1 MAEKVKEISFKSTAR
16 TVNLLGRDNVL
27 DYRSAILELV
37 KNSYDAFSNQ
47 VNIRIIGKDI
57 TINKKKDKKATSI
70 EIIDYGQGMSL
81 DKIINVFFTLGT
93 DDKTHTTSIKYQK
106 SERVMNG
113 SMGIGRL
120 SLGRLGNVSRVITSD
135 GSEAYS
141 FSINWNSFITG
152 KSLDTV
158 KVDIEQLSMSEFASE
173 YTNRG
178 LENQKCSGTILIA
191 SELKDEWLLSDK
203 EQSGTNYSLLKL
215 TLNKLKNPLKLEKTG
230 EFKII
235 LDYFEE
241 KEEIEPSL
249 ADISTDAEIS
259 FAFSHDS
266 DMLVLDGYFDEIDIS
281 QLPPDFVNAKFD
293 KLKSYIQYDNGK
305 KRSRYHFERE
315 FKISEYIPDKLPNN
329 PIGDFDGVLYFT
341 KKRRTGGNYPFIKG
355 VIQTNAF
362 DIEPGILLYRDGF
375 RIRPYGEVDTIG
387 FDWVGIE
394 KERTKNPAGVARSG
408 YMMQAN
414 QLSGYVNITKEKNG
428 GFEDQANREGLKN
441 SAEFE
446 YLESVILRI
455 VKDFSSIRSEIII
468 LYNEFLKEKAD
479 VLHFSEKG
487 KKTKKMLDSLVNK
500 HKGNLQG
507 LYRDPEYRALLSNP
521 QSLFEM
527 YSLQDTTEE
536 ENSSLVNEGDTLRTM
551 ATQGIVMST
560 FAHQIKNDK
569 KFFQQIPQN
578 LIDTGDYYS
587 EYFNSDFHEFEQ
599 PYNLYG
605 FSQAI
610 ERKTTNI
617 LGFLESSVNNPTRDK
632 KEKINLS
639 TYLFKIYSWWDKS
652 VKDNFYSY
660 DYLVNGKS
668 SRELLPEQIKNIY
681 IYASETQLDSIFLN
695 LITNS
700 YKNFKY
706 PTKIKHRIINIDL
719 EVLDLDLI
727 KITYEDND
735 NGLNKNIKNSDI
747 IFEAYKSY
755 TKGGTGLGMTILASV
770 ISNLRG
776 DKELL
781 SNPGEPGFKIRMTL
795 KGGVE

>member
-414 QLSGYVNITKEKNG
+414 QLSGYVNITKEKM
-428 GFEDQANREGLKN
+428 EASKTKL
-441 SAEFE
+441 
-446 YLESVILRI
+446 I
-455 VKDFSSIRSEIII
+455 VK
-468 LYNEFLKEKAD
+468 
-479 VLHFSEKG
+479 V
-487 KKTKKMLDSLVNK
+487 
-500 HKGNLQG
+500 
-507 LYRDPEYRALLSNP
+507 
-521 QSLFEM
+521 
-527 YSLQDTTEE
+527 
-536 ENSSLVNEGDTLRTM
+536 
-551 ATQGIVMST
+551 
-560 FAHQIKNDK
+560 
-569 KFFQQIPQN
+569 
-578 LIDTGDYYS
+578 
-587 EYFNSDFHEFEQ
+587 
-599 PYNLYG
+599 
-605 FSQAI
+605 
-610 ERKTTNI
+610 
-617 LGFLESSVNNPTRDK
+617 
-632 KEKINLS
+632 
-639 TYLFKIYSWWDKS
+639 
-652 VKDNFYSY
+652 
-660 DYLVNGKS
+660 
-668 SRELLPEQIKNIY
+668 
-681 IYASETQLDSIFLN
+681 
-695 LITNS
+695 
-700 YKNFKY
+700 
-706 PTKIKHRIINIDL
+706 
-719 EVLDLDLI
+719 
-727 KITYEDND
+727 
-735 NGLNKNIKNSDI
+735 
-747 IFEAYKSY
+747 
-755 TKGGTGLGMTILASV
+755 
-770 ISNLRG
+770 
-776 DKELL
+776 
-781 SNPGEPGFKIRMTL
+781 
-795 KGGVE
+795 

>member
-375 RIRPYGEVDTIG
+375 RIRPYGEIDTIG
-387 FDWVGIE
+387 FDWIGIE
-394 KERTKNPAGVARSG
+394 KERTKNPAGVSRSS
-408 YMMQAN
+408 YIMQAN

-727 KITYEDND
+727 KITYEDNG

>member
-1 MAEKVKEISFKSTAR
+1 MAEKVKEVSFKSTTR

-120 SLGRLGNVSRVITSD
+120 SLGRLGNVSHVITSD
-135 GSEAYS
+135 GSEAYR

-158 KVDIEQLSMSEFASE
+158 KVDIEQLSMSEFALE

-191 SELKDEWLLSDK
+191 NELKDEWLLSDK
-203 EQSGTNYSLLKL
+203 GQSGTNYSLLKL
-215 TLNKLKNPLKLEKTG
+215 TLNKLKNPLKLEKSG

-241 KEEIEPSL
+241 KEEIAPSL
-249 ADISTDAEIS
+249 SDVSTDAEIS

-266 DMLVLDGYFDEIDIS
+266 DMLILDGYFDEIEIN
-281 QLPPDFVNAKFD
+281 QLPPDFVNAKYD
-293 KLKSYIQYDNGK
+293 KLKKYIQDNNGK
-305 KRSRYHFERE
+305 KSSRYHFELE
-315 FKISEYIPDKLPNN
+315 YKISEYIPNKMPNN
-329 PIGDFDGVLYFT
+329 SIGDFDGVLYFT
-341 KKRRTGGNYPFIKG
+341 KKTGPKKYPFLKRPAMG
-355 VIQTNAF
+355 TNTV
-362 DIEPGILLYRDGF
+362 DIDPGILLYRDGF
-375 RIRPYGEVDTIG
+375 RIRPYGEKDTIG
-387 FDWVGIE
+387 FDWLGIE
-394 KERTKNPAGVARSG
+394 KERSKNPAGVGRSG

-414 QLSGYVNITKEKNG
+414 QLSGYVNITKESNRV
-428 GFEDQANREGLKN
+428 FEDQSNREGLKN
-441 SAEFE
+441 SVEFE
-446 YLESVILRI
+446 YLQSVILRI
-455 VKDFSSIRSEIII
+455 IKDFSFIRSEIII

-479 VLHFSEKG
+479 VPYFSEKG
-487 KKTKKMLDSLVNK
+487 KKTKKMIYSLINK
-500 HKGNLQG
+500 NKGNLQD
-507 LYRDPEYRALLSNP
+507 LYKDPKYQELVANP

-527 YSLQDTTEE
+527 YSLQDITEE
-536 ENSSLVNEGDTLRTM
+536 ENSSLVTESDTLRTM

-587 EYFNSDFHEFEQ
+587 EYFNSDFHEFER
-599 PYNLYG
+599 PYNLYE
-605 FSQAI
+605 FSKAI

-668 SRELLPEQIKNIY
+668 SRESLPEQIKNIY
-681 IYASETQLDSIFLN
+681 IYASETQLDS
-695 LITNS
+695 
-700 YKNFKY
+700 
-706 PTKIKHRIINIDL
+706 
-719 EVLDLDLI
+719 DLI
-727 KITYEDND
+727 KITYEDNG

-770 ISNLRG
+770 ISNLKG

-781 SNPGEPGFKIRMTL
+781 SNPGDRGFKFRMIL

>member
-1 MAEKVKEISFKSTAR
+1 MAEIVAKASFKSTTR

-47 VNIRIIGKDI
+47 VNIRIIGKDVI
-57 TINKKKDKKATSI
+57 INEEKDKRATSI

-93 DDKTHTTSIKYQK
+93 DDKTYTTSIKHLD

-120 SLGRLGNVSRVITSD
+120 SLGRLGNISSVITSD
-135 GSEAYS
+135 GSEAFR

-152 KSLDTV
+152 EDLDTV
-158 KVDIEQLSMSEFASE
+158 KVNIEQLSLSEFTSE

-178 LENQKCSGTILIA
+178 LENPKCSGTILIA
-191 SELKDEWLLSDK
+191 NELKDEWLLSDK
-203 EQSGTNYSLLKL
+203 GQSGTNYSLLKL
-215 TLNKLKNPLKLEKTG
+215 TLNKLKNPLKLEKSG

-241 KEEIEPSL
+241 KEEIAPSL
-249 ADISTDAEIS
+249 SDVSTDAEIS

-266 DMLVLDGYFDEIDIS
+266 DMLILDGYFDEIEIN
-281 QLPPDFVNAKFD
+281 QLPPDFVNAKYD
-293 KLKSYIQYDNGK
+293 KLKKYIQDNNGK
-305 KRSRYHFERE
+305 KSSRYHFELE
-315 FKISEYIPDKLPNN
+315 YKISEYIPNKMPNN

-341 KKRRTGGNYPFIKG
+341 KKTGSNKYPFFKRPAMR
-355 VIQTNAF
+355 TNTV
-362 DIEPGILLYRDGF
+362 DIDPGILLYRDGF
-375 RIRPYGEVDTIG
+375 RIRPYGEEDTIG
-387 FDWVGIE
+387 FDWLGIE
-394 KERTKNPAGVARSG
+394 KERSKNPAGVGRSG
-408 YMMQAN
+408 YIMQAN
-414 QLSGYVNITKEKNG
+414 QLSGYVNITKENNRV
-428 GFEDQANREGLKN
+428 FEDQSNREGLKN

-446 YLESVILRI
+446 YLQSVILRI
-455 VKDFSSIRSEIII
+455 IKDFSFIRSEIII

-479 VLHFSEKG
+479 VPYFSEKG
-487 KKTKKMLDSLVNK
+487 KKTKKMIYSLINK
-500 HKGNLQG
+500 NKGNLQD
-507 LYRDPEYRALLSNP
+507 LYKDPKYQELVANP

-527 YSLQDTTEE
+527 YSLQDITEE
-536 ENSSLVNEGDTLRTM
+536 ENSSLVTESDTLRTM

-599 PYNLYG
+599 PYNLYE
-605 FSQAI
+605 FSKAI

-632 KEKINLS
+632 KERINLS

-668 SRELLPEQIKNIY
+668 SREVLPEQIKKIY

-706 PTKIKHRIINIDL
+706 PTKIKHRSINIDL
-719 EVLDLDLI
+719 EVVDSDLI
-727 KITYEDND
+727 KITYEDNG

-770 ISNLRG
+770 ISNLKG

-781 SNPGEPGFKIRMTL
+781 SHPGDRGFKLRMIL

>member
-1 MAEKVKEISFKSTAR
+1 MAEIVAKASFKSTTR

-47 VNIRIIGKDI
+47 VNIRIIGKDVI
-57 TINKKKDKKATSI
+57 INEEKDKRATSI

-93 DDKTHTTSIKYQK
+93 DDKTYTNSIKHID

-120 SLGRLGNVSRVITSD
+120 SLGRLGNISSVITSD
-135 GSEAYS
+135 GSEAFR

-152 KSLDTV
+152 EDLDTV
-158 KVDIEQLSMSEFASE
+158 KVNIEQLSLSEFTSE

-178 LENQKCSGTILIA
+178 LENPKCSGTILIA
-191 SELKDEWLLSDK
+191 NELKDEWLLSDK
-203 EQSGTNYSLLKL
+203 GQSGTNYSLLKL
-215 TLNKLKNPLKLEKTG
+215 TLNKLKNPLKLEKSG

-241 KEEIEPSL
+241 KEEIAPSL
-249 ADISTDAEIS
+249 SDVSTDAEIS

-266 DMLVLDGYFDEIDIS
+266 DMLILDGYFDEIEIN
-281 QLPPDFVNAKFD
+281 QLPPDFVNAKYD
-293 KLKSYIQYDNGK
+293 KLKKYIQDNNGK
-305 KRSRYHFERE
+305 KSSRYHFELE
-315 FKISEYIPDKLPNN
+315 YKISEYIPNKMPNN

-341 KKRRTGGNYPFIKG
+341 KKTGSNKYPFFKRPAMR
-355 VIQTNAF
+355 TNTV
-362 DIEPGILLYRDGF
+362 DIDPGILLYRDGF
-375 RIRPYGEVDTIG
+375 RIRPYGEEDTIG
-387 FDWVGIE
+387 FDWLGIE
-394 KERTKNPAGVARSG
+394 KERSKNPAGVGRSG
-408 YMMQAN
+408 YIMQAN
-414 QLSGYVNITKEKNG
+414 QLSGYVNITKENNRV
-428 GFEDQANREGLKN
+428 FEDQSNREGLKN

-446 YLESVILRI
+446 YLQSVILRI
-455 VKDFSSIRSEIII
+455 IKDFSFIRSEIII

-479 VLHFSEKG
+479 VPYFSEKG
-487 KKTKKMLDSLVNK
+487 KKTKKMIYSLINK
-500 HKGNLQG
+500 NKGNLQD
-507 LYRDPEYRALLSNP
+507 LYKDPKYQELVANP

-527 YSLQDTTEE
+527 YSLQDITEE
-536 ENSSLVNEGDTLRTM
+536 ENSSLVTESDTLRTM

-587 EYFNSDFHEFEQ
+587 EYFNSDFHAFEQ
-599 PYNLYG
+599 PYNLYE
-605 FSQAI
+605 FSKAI
-610 ERKTTNI
+610 GRKTTNI

-668 SRELLPEQIKNIY
+668 SREVLPEQIKNIY

-706 PTKIKHRIINIDL
+706 PTKIKHRSINIDL
-719 EVLDLDLI
+719 EVVDSDLI
-727 KITYEDND
+727 KITYEDNG

-770 ISNLRG
+770 ISNLKG

-781 SNPGEPGFKIRMTL
+781 SHPGDRGFKLRMIL

>member
-1 MAEKVKEISFKSTAR
+1 MAEIVAKASFKSTTR

-47 VNIRIIGKDI
+47 VNIRIIGKDVI
-57 TINKKKDKKATSI
+57 INEEKDKRATSI

-93 DDKTHTTSIKYQK
+93 DDKTYTNSIKHID
-106 SERVMNG
+106 SERVING

-120 SLGRLGNVSRVITSD
+120 SLGRLGNISSVITSD
-135 GSEAYS
+135 GNEAFR

-152 KSLDTV
+152 EDLDTV
-158 KVDIEQLSMSEFASE
+158 KVNIEQLSLSEFTSE

-178 LENQKCSGTILIA
+178 LENPKCSGTILIA
-191 SELKDEWLLSDK
+191 NELKDEWLLSDK
-203 EQSGTNYSLLKL
+203 GQSGTNYSLLKL
-215 TLNKLKNPLKLEKTG
+215 TLNKLKNPLKLEKSD

-235 LDYFEE
+235 LDYFED
-241 KEEIEPSL
+241 KEEIAPSL
-249 ADISTDAEIS
+249 SDVSTDAEIS

-266 DMLVLDGYFDEIDIS
+266 DMLILDGYFDEIEIN
-281 QLPPDFVNAKFD
+281 QLSPDFINAKYD
-293 KLKSYIQYDNGK
+293 KLKKYIQDNNGK
-305 KRSRYHFERE
+305 KSSRYHFELE
-315 FKISEYIPDKLPNN
+315 YKISEYIPNKMPNN

-341 KKRRTGGNYPFIKG
+341 KKTGSNKYPFLKRPAMG
-355 VIQTNAF
+355 TNTV
-362 DIEPGILLYRDGF
+362 DIDPGILLYRDGF
-375 RIRPYGEVDTIG
+375 RIRPYGEKDTIG
-387 FDWVGIE
+387 FDWLGIE
-394 KERTKNPAGVARSG
+394 KERSKNPAGVGRSG

-414 QLSGYVNITKEKNG
+414 QLSGYVNITKENNRV
-428 GFEDQANREGLKN
+428 FEDQSNREGLKN
-441 SAEFE
+441 SVEFE
-446 YLESVILRI
+446 YLQSVILRI
-455 VKDFSSIRSEIII
+455 IKDFSFIRSEIII

-479 VLHFSEKG
+479 IPYFSEKG
-487 KKTKKMLDSLVNK
+487 KKTKKMIYSLINK
-500 HKGNLQG
+500 NKGNLQD
-507 LYRDPEYRALLSNP
+507 LYKDPKYQELVANP

-527 YSLQDTTEE
+527 YSLQDITEE
-536 ENSSLVNEGDTLRTM
+536 ENSSLVTESDTLRTM

-587 EYFNSDFHEFEQ
+587 EYFNSDFHAFEQ
-599 PYNLYG
+599 PYNLYE
-605 FSQAI
+605 FSKAI

-668 SRELLPEQIKNIY
+668 SREVLPEQIKNIY

-706 PTKIKHRIINIDL
+706 PTKIKHRSINIDL
-719 EVLDLDLI
+719 EVVDSDLI
-727 KITYEDND
+727 KITYEDNG

-770 ISNLRG
+770 ISNLKG
-776 DKELL
+776 DKEIL
-781 SNPGEPGFKIRMTL
+781 SHPGDSGFKLRMIL

>member
-1 MAEKVKEISFKSTAR
+1 M
-16 TVNLLGRDNVL
+16 
-27 DYRSAILELV
+27 
-37 KNSYDAFSNQ
+37 
-47 VNIRIIGKDI
+47 
-57 TINKKKDKKATSI
+57 
-70 EIIDYGQGMSL
+70 
-81 DKIINVFFTLGT
+81 
-93 DDKTHTTSIKYQK
+93 
-106 SERVMNG
+106 
-113 SMGIGRL
+113 
-120 SLGRLGNVSRVITSD
+120 
-135 GSEAYS
+135 
-141 FSINWNSFITG
+141 
-152 KSLDTV
+152 
-158 KVDIEQLSMSEFASE
+158 
-173 YTNRG
+173 
-178 LENQKCSGTILIA
+178 
-191 SELKDEWLLSDK
+191 
-203 EQSGTNYSLLKL
+203 
-215 TLNKLKNPLKLEKTG
+215 
-230 EFKII
+230 
-235 LDYFEE
+235 
-241 KEEIEPSL
+241 
-249 ADISTDAEIS
+249 
-259 FAFSHDS
+259 
-266 DMLVLDGYFDEIDIS
+266 
-281 QLPPDFVNAKFD
+281 
-293 KLKSYIQYDNGK
+293 
-305 KRSRYHFERE
+305 
-315 FKISEYIPDKLPNN
+315 
-329 PIGDFDGVLYFT
+329 
-341 KKRRTGGNYPFIKG
+341 
-355 VIQTNAF
+355 
-362 DIEPGILLYRDGF
+362 
-375 RIRPYGEVDTIG
+375 
-387 FDWVGIE
+387 
-394 KERTKNPAGVARSG
+394 
-408 YMMQAN
+408 
-414 QLSGYVNITKEKNG
+414 
-428 GFEDQANREGLKN
+428 
-441 SAEFE
+441 
-446 YLESVILRI
+446 
-455 VKDFSSIRSEIII
+455 
-468 LYNEFLKEKAD
+468 KEKAD

-569 KFFQQIPQN
+569 KFFQQIHQN

-727 KITYEDND
+727 KITYEDNG

>member
-1 MAEKVKEISFKSTAR
+1 MAKIVKEASFKSTTR
-16 TVNLLGRDNVL
+16 TVNLLGGENVL

-57 TINKKKDKKATSI
+57 TINKKKDKRATSI

-93 DDKTHTTSIKYQK
+93 DDKTYTTSIKYQE

-120 SLGRLGNVSRVITSD
+120 SLGRLGNISCVITSD
-135 GSEAYS
+135 GSEAYR

-152 KSLDTV
+152 ESLDTV

-178 LENQKCSGTILIA
+178 LENKKCTGTILIA

-203 EQSGTNYSLLKL
+203 GQLGTNYSLLKL
-215 TLNKLKNPLKLEKTG
+215 TLNKLKNPLKLEKSG

-241 KEEIEPSL
+241 EEEIEPSL
-249 ADISTDAEIS
+249 ADVSTDAEIS

-266 DMLVLDGYFDEIDIS
+266 DMLVLDGYFDEIVIN

-293 KLKSYIQYDNGK
+293 KLKNYIQDDTGK

-315 FKISEYIPDKLPNN
+315 FKISEYIPYNIPNN

-341 KKRRTGGNYPFIKG
+341 KKRRTGGNYPFIKDA
-355 VIQTNAF
+355 IRTNTF

-375 RIRPYGEVDTIG
+375 RIRPYGEIDTIG
-387 FDWVGIE
+387 FDWIGIE
-394 KERTKNPAGVARSG
+394 KERTKNPAGVSRSS
-408 YMMQAN
+408 YIMQAN

-468 LYNEFLKEKAD
+468 LYNDFLKEQAN
-479 VLHFSEKG
+479 VQHFSEEG
-487 KKTKKMLDSLVNK
+487 KKTKKKLDSLVNK
-500 HKGNLQG
+500 HQGNLKE
-507 LYRDPEYRALLSNP
+507 LYRDPEYEALVSNP

-527 YSLQDTTEE
+527 YSLQDTTAE
-536 ENSSLVNEGDTLRTM
+536 ENSSLVSESDTLRTM

-569 KFFQQIPQN
+569 MFFKTIPQN
-578 LIDTGDYYS
+578 LKDIGDHYS
-587 EYFNSDFHEFEQ
+587 KLFKSDFHEIKKR
-599 PYNLYG
+599 YNLYN
-605 FSQAI
+605 FSEAV

-617 LGFLESSVNNPTRDK
+617 LGFIESSVNNPTRDK
-632 KEKINLS
+632 KEKINLPS
-639 TYLFKIYSWWDKS
+639 YLFKVYSWWDNS
-652 VKDNFYSY
+652 IRDNFYSY

-668 SRELLPEQIKNIY
+668 SLEALPETIKNIY
-681 IYASETQLDSIFLN
+681 VYASETQLDSIFLN

-700 YKNFKY
+700 YKSFKS
-706 PTKIKHRIINIDL
+706 PDKINPRVINISL
-719 EVLDLDLI
+719 EVMEDTLI
-727 KITYEDND
+727 KITYEDNG
-735 NGLNKNIKNSDI
+735 NGLNKKIENPNT

-755 TKGGTGLGMTILASV
+755 NKGGTGMGMSILASV
-770 ISNLRG
+770 ISNLKG

-781 SNPGEPGFKIRMTL
+781 SKPGERGFKIKMTL
-795 KGGVE
+795 KGGIK

>member
-1 MAEKVKEISFKSTAR
+1 MAEIVAKASFKSTTR

-47 VNIRIIGKDI
+47 VNIRIIGKDVI
-57 TINKKKDKKATSI
+57 INEEKDKRATSI

-93 DDKTHTTSIKYQK
+93 DDKTYTNSIKHID

-120 SLGRLGNVSRVITSD
+120 SLGRLGNISSVITSD
-135 GSEAYS
+135 GSEAFR

-152 KSLDTV
+152 EDLDTV
-158 KVDIEQLSMSEFASE
+158 KVNIEQLSLSEFTSE

-178 LENQKCSGTILIA
+178 LENPKCSGTILIA
-191 SELKDEWLLSDK
+191 NELKDEWLLSDK
-203 EQSGTNYSLLKL
+203 GQSGTNYSLLKL
-215 TLNKLKNPLKLEKTG
+215 TLNKLKNPLKLEKSG

-235 LDYFEE
+235 LDYFED
-241 KEEIEPSL
+241 KEEIAPSL
-249 ADISTDAEIS
+249 SDVSTDAEIS

-266 DMLVLDGYFDEIDIS
+266 DMLILDGYFDEIEIN
-281 QLPPDFVNAKFD
+281 QLPPDFVNAKYD
-293 KLKSYIQYDNGK
+293 KLKKYIQDNNGK
-305 KRSRYHFERE
+305 KSSRYHFELE
-315 FKISEYIPDKLPNN
+315 YKISEYIPNKMPNN

-341 KKRRTGGNYPFIKG
+341 KKTGSNKYPFFKRPAMR
-355 VIQTNAF
+355 TNTV
-362 DIEPGILLYRDGF
+362 DIDPGILLYRDGF
-375 RIRPYGEVDTIG
+375 RIRPYGEEDTIG
-387 FDWVGIE
+387 FDWLGIE
-394 KERTKNPAGVARSG
+394 KERSKNPAGVGRSG
-408 YMMQAN
+408 YIMQAN
-414 QLSGYVNITKEKNG
+414 QLSGYVNITKENNRV
-428 GFEDQANREGLKN
+428 FEDQSNREGLKN

-446 YLESVILRI
+446 YLQSVILRI
-455 VKDFSSIRSEIII
+455 IKDFSFIRSEIII

-479 VLHFSEKG
+479 VPYFSEKG
-487 KKTKKMLDSLVNK
+487 KKTKKMIYSLINK
-500 HKGNLQG
+500 NKGNLQD
-507 LYRDPEYRALLSNP
+507 LYKDPKYQELVANP

-527 YSLQDTTEE
+527 YSLQDITEE
-536 ENSSLVNEGDTLRTM
+536 ENSSLVTESDTLRTM

-599 PYNLYG
+599 PYNLYE
-605 FSQAI
+605 FSKAI

-632 KEKINLS
+632 KERINLS

-668 SRELLPEQIKNIY
+668 SREVLPEQIKKIY

-706 PTKIKHRIINIDL
+706 PTKIKHRSINIDL
-719 EVLDLDLI
+719 EVVDSDLI
-727 KITYEDND
+727 KITYEDNG

-770 ISNLRG
+770 ISNLKG

-781 SNPGEPGFKIRMTL
+781 SHPGDRGFKLRMIL

>member
-1 MAEKVKEISFKSTAR
+1 MAEKVKEVSFKSTTR
-16 TVNLLGRDNVL
+16 TVNLLGRDNIL

-47 VNIRIIGKDI
+47 VNIRIIGEDI
-57 TINKKKDKKATSI
+57 TVNKKKDKKATSI

-120 SLGRLGNVSRVITSD
+120 SLGRLGNISRVITSD
-135 GSEAYS
+135 GREAYR
-141 FSINWNSFITG
+141 FSIDWNSFTTG
-152 KSLDTV
+152 GALDTV
-158 KVDIEQLSMSEFASE
+158 KVNIEQLSLSEFTSE

-178 LENQKCSGTILIA
+178 LENPNASGTILIA
-191 SELKDEWLLSDK
+191 SDLKDEWLLSDK
-203 EQSGTNYSLLKL
+203 GQSGTNYSLLKL
-215 TLNKLKNPLKLEKTG
+215 TLNKLKNPLKLEKSG

-249 ADISTDAEIS
+249 ADVSTDAEIS

-266 DMLVLDGYFDEIDIS
+266 DMLILDGYFDEIDIS

-293 KLKSYIQYDNGK
+293 KLKDYIQDNNGE
-305 KRSRYHFERE
+305 KRSRYHFELE
-315 FKISEYIPDKLPNN
+315 YKISEYIPDKMPNN

-341 KKRRTGGNYPFIKG
+341 KKTGSNKYPFLKRPAMG
-355 VIQTNAF
+355 TNTV
-362 DIEPGILLYRDGF
+362 DIDPGILLYRDGF
-375 RIRPYGEVDTIG
+375 RIRPYGEIDTIG
-387 FDWVGIE
+387 FDWLGIE
-394 KERTKNPAGVARSG
+394 KERSKNPAGVGRSG

-414 QLSGYVNITKEKNG
+414 QLSGYVNITKKNNRV
-428 GFEDQANREGLKN
+428 FEDQSNREGLKN
-441 SAEFE
+441 SVEFE
-446 YLESVILRI
+446 YLQSVILRI
-455 VKDFSSIRSEIII
+455 IKDFSFIRSEIII
-468 LYNEFLKEKAD
+468 LYNEFLKETAD
-479 VLHFSEKG
+479 VPYFSEKG
-487 KKTKKMLDSLVNK
+487 KKTKKMIYSLINK
-500 HKGNLQG
+500 NKGNLQE
-507 LYRDPEYRALLSNP
+507 LYKDPEYQALVSNP

-527 YSLQDTTEE
+527 YSLQDITEE
-536 ENSSLVNEGDTLRTM
+536 ENSSLVTESDTLRTM

-587 EYFNSDFHEFEQ
+587 EHFNSDFHEIEQ
-599 PYNLYG
+599 PYNLYDFAKAVG
-605 FSQAI
+605 
-610 ERKTTNI
+610 RKTTNI
-617 LGFLESSVNNPTRDK
+617 LGFLESSVNNPIRDK

-639 TYLFKIYSWWDKS
+639 SYLFKIYSWWDNS

-668 SRELLPEQIKNIY
+668 SRESLPEQIKNIY

-706 PTKIKHRIINIDL
+706 PKKIKHRIINIEL
-719 EVLDLDLI
+719 EVVDCDLI
-727 KITYEDND
+727 KITYEDNG

-781 SNPGEPGFKIRMTL
+781 SNPGESGFKIRMTL

>member
-1 MAEKVKEISFKSTAR
+1 MAEIVKKVSFKSTTR

-47 VNIRIIGKDI
+47 VNIRIIGEDVI
-57 TINKKKDKKATSI
+57 INEEKDKKATSL

-93 DDKTHTTSIKYQK
+93 DDKTYITSIKHLD

-120 SLGRLGNVSRVITSD
+120 SLGRLGNVSCVITSN
-135 GSEAYS
+135 GSEAYR
-141 FSINWNSFITG
+141 FSINWNNFITG
-152 KSLDTV
+152 KALDTV
-158 KVDIEQLSMSEFASE
+158 KVNIEQLSLNEFISE

-178 LENQKCSGTILIA
+178 LENPKCSGTILIA

-203 EQSGTNYSLLKL
+203 GQSGTNYSLLKL
-215 TLNKLKNPLKLEKTG
+215 TLNKLKNPLKLEKSG

-249 ADISTDAEIS
+249 TD
-259 FAFSHDS
+259 SHDS
-266 DMLVLDGYFDEIDIS
+266 DMLILEGDFDEIDIS

-293 KLKSYIQYDNGK
+293 KLKDYIQEKSGK
-305 KRSRYHFERE
+305 KRSRYHFERV
-315 FKISEYIPDKLPNN
+315 FKISEYIPDKMPNN

-341 KKRRTGGNYPFIKG
+341 KKTGSNKYPFLKKPAMG
-355 VIQTNAF
+355 TNTV

-394 KERTKNPAGVARSG
+394 KERTKNPAGVGRSS
-408 YMMQAN
+408 YIMQAN

-446 YLESVILRI
+446 YLENVILRI
-455 VKDFSSIRSEIII
+455 VKDFSSVRSEIII

-479 VLHFSEKG
+479 VPLFSERG
-487 KKTKKMLDSLVNK
+487 KKTKKKLDSLVNK
-500 HKGNLQG
+500 HQGNLQG
-507 LYRDPEYRALLSNP
+507 LYKDPEYEALVSNP

-536 ENSSLVNEGDTLRTM
+536 ENSSLVSEGDTLRTM

-569 KFFQQIPQN
+569 MFFKTIPQN
-578 LIDTGDYYS
+578 LKDIGDYYS
-587 EYFNSDFHEFEQ
+587 ILFKSDFHEIKKR
-599 PYNLYG
+599 YNLYD
-605 FSQAI
+605 FSEAV

-617 LGFLESSVNNPTRDK
+617 LGFIESSVNNPTRDK

-639 TYLFKIYSWWDKS
+639 SYLFKVYSWWDNS
-652 VKDNFYSY
+652 IRDNFYSY
-660 DYLVNGKS
+660 DYLINGKS
-668 SRELLPEQIKNIY
+668 SLEALPETIKNIY
-681 IYASETQLDSIFLN
+681 VYASETQLDSIFLN

-700 YKNFKY
+700 YKSFKS
-706 PTKIKHRIINIDL
+706 PNKINHRVINISL
-719 EVLDLDLI
+719 EVMEDTLI
-727 KITYEDND
+727 KITYEDNG
-735 NGLNKNIKNSDI
+735 NGLDKKIENPNF
-747 IFEAYKSY
+747 IFKPYKSY
-755 TKGGTGLGMTILASV
+755 NKGGTGMGMSILSSV
-770 ISNLRG
+770 ISNLKG

-781 SNPGEPGFKIRMTL
+781 SKPGERGFKIKMTL
-795 KGGVE
+795 KGGME

>member
-281 QLPPDFVNAKFD
+281 QLPPDFVKR
-293 KLKSYIQYDNGK
+293 KEQKIQ
-305 KRSRYHFERE
+305 
-315 FKISEYIPDKLPNN
+315 L
-329 PIGDFDGVLYFT
+329 VLL
-341 KKRRTGGNYPFIKG
+341 
-355 VIQTNAF
+355 A
-362 DIEPGILLYRDGF
+362 
-375 RIRPYGEVDTIG
+375 
-387 FDWVGIE
+387 
-394 KERTKNPAGVARSG
+394 VA
-408 YMMQAN
+408 
-414 QLSGYVNITKEKNG
+414 T
-428 GFEDQANREGLKN
+428 
-441 SAEFE
+441 
-446 YLESVILRI
+446 
-455 VKDFSSIRSEIII
+455 
-468 LYNEFLKEKAD
+468 
-479 VLHFSEKG
+479 
-487 KKTKKMLDSLVNK
+487 
-500 HKGNLQG
+500 
-507 LYRDPEYRALLSNP
+507 
-521 QSLFEM
+521 
-527 YSLQDTTEE
+527 
-536 ENSSLVNEGDTLRTM
+536 
-551 ATQGIVMST
+551 
-560 FAHQIKNDK
+560 
-569 KFFQQIPQN
+569 
-578 LIDTGDYYS
+578 
-587 EYFNSDFHEFEQ
+587 
-599 PYNLYG
+599 
-605 FSQAI
+605 
-610 ERKTTNI
+610 
-617 LGFLESSVNNPTRDK
+617 
-632 KEKINLS
+632 
-639 TYLFKIYSWWDKS
+639 
-652 VKDNFYSY
+652 
-660 DYLVNGKS
+660 
-668 SRELLPEQIKNIY
+668 
-681 IYASETQLDSIFLN
+681 
-695 LITNS
+695 
-700 YKNFKY
+700 
-706 PTKIKHRIINIDL
+706 
-719 EVLDLDLI
+719 
-727 KITYEDND
+727 
-735 NGLNKNIKNSDI
+735 
-747 IFEAYKSY
+747 
-755 TKGGTGLGMTILASV
+755 
-770 ISNLRG
+770 
-776 DKELL
+776 
-781 SNPGEPGFKIRMTL
+781 
-795 KGGVE
+795 

>member
-1 MAEKVKEISFKSTAR
+1 MAETVKKVSFKSTTR

-47 VNIRIIGKDI
+47 VNIRIIGKDVI
-57 TINKKKDKKATSI
+57 INERKDKRATSL

-93 DDKTHTTSIKYQK
+93 DDKTYITSIKHLD

-120 SLGRLGNVSRVITSD
+120 SLGRLGNISCVITSN
-135 GSEAYS
+135 GSEAYR
-141 FSINWNSFITG
+141 FSINWNNFITG
-152 KSLDTV
+152 KALDTV
-158 KVDIEQLSMSEFASE
+158 KVSIERLSLNEFISE

-178 LENQKCSGTILIA
+178 LENPKCSGTILIA

-203 EQSGTNYSLLKL
+203 GQSGTNYSLLKL
-215 TLNKLKNPLKLEKTG
+215 ALNKLKNPLKLEKSG

-249 ADISTDAEIS
+249 ADVSTDAEIS

-266 DMLVLDGYFDEIDIS
+266 DMLILEGYFDEIDIS

-293 KLKSYIQYDNGK
+293 KLKDYIQEKSGK

-315 FKISEYIPDKLPNN
+315 FKISEYIPDKMPNN

-341 KKRRTGGNYPFIKG
+341 KKTGSNKYPFLKRPAMG
-355 VIQTNAF
+355 TNTV

-394 KERTKNPAGVARSG
+394 KERTKNPAGVGRSS
-408 YMMQAN
+408 YIM
-414 QLSGYVNITKEKNG
+414 
-428 GFEDQANREGLKN
+428 QANREGLKN

-455 VKDFSSIRSEIII
+455 VKDFSSVRSEIII

-479 VLHFSEKG
+479 VPLFSERG
-487 KKTKKMLDSLVNK
+487 KKTKKKLDSLVNK
-500 HKGNLQG
+500 HQGNLQG
-507 LYRDPEYRALLSNP
+507 LYKDPEYEALVSNP

-536 ENSSLVNEGDTLRTM
+536 ENSSLVSEGDTLRTM

-569 KFFQQIPQN
+569 MFFKTIPQN
-578 LIDTGDYYS
+578 LKDIGDHYS
-587 EYFNSDFHEFEQ
+587 ILFKSDFHEIKKR
-599 PYNLYG
+599 YNLYD
-605 FSQAI
+605 FSEAV

-617 LGFLESSVNNPTRDK
+617 LGFIESSVNNPTRDK

-639 TYLFKIYSWWDKS
+639 SYLFKVYSWWDNS
-652 VKDNFYSY
+652 IRDNFYSY
-660 DYLVNGKS
+660 DYLINGKS
-668 SRELLPEQIKNIY
+668 SLGALPETIKNIY
-681 IYASETQLDSIFLN
+681 VYASETQLDSIFLN

-700 YKNFKY
+700 YKSFKS
-706 PTKIKHRIINIDL
+706 PNKINHRIINISL
-719 EVLDLDLI
+719 EVMEDTLI
-727 KITYEDND
+727 KITYEDNG
-735 NGLNKNIKNSDI
+735 NGLNKKIENPNF
-747 IFEAYKSY
+747 IFEPYKSY
-755 TKGGTGLGMTILASV
+755 NKGGTGMGMSILSSV
-770 ISNLRG
+770 ISNLKG

-781 SNPGEPGFKIRMTL
+781 SKPGERGFKIKMTL

>member
-1 MAEKVKEISFKSTAR
+1 MAEIVKKVSFKSTTR

-47 VNIRIIGKDI
+47 VNIRIIGEDI
-57 TINKKKDKKATSI
+57 TVNKKKDKKATSI
-70 EIIDYGQGMSL
+70 EIIDYGQGMSF

-93 DDKTHTTSIKYQK
+93 DDKTHTTSIKFQK

-120 SLGRLGNVSRVITSD
+120 SLGRLGNISCVITSD
-135 GSEAYS
+135 GREAYR
-141 FSINWNSFITG
+141 FSIDWNSFTTG
-152 KSLDTV
+152 GALDTV
-158 KVDIEQLSMSEFASE
+158 KVNIEQLSLSEFTSE

-178 LENQKCSGTILIA
+178 LENPNASGTILIA
-191 SELKDEWLLSDK
+191 SDLKDEWLLSDK
-203 EQSGTNYSLLKL
+203 GQSGTNYSLLKL
-215 TLNKLKNPLKLEKTG
+215 TLNKLKNPLKLEKSG

-249 ADISTDAEIS
+249 ADVSTDAEIS

-266 DMLVLDGYFDEIDIS
+266 DMLILDGYFDEIDIS

-293 KLKSYIQYDNGK
+293 KLKKYIQDNNGK

-315 FKISEYIPDKLPNN
+315 FKISEYIPDKMPNN

-355 VIQTNAF
+355 AIQTNAF

-446 YLESVILRI
+446 YLESVLLRI
-455 VKDFSSIRSEIII
+455 VKDFSFIRSEIII

-500 HKGNLQG
+500 HKGNLQE
-507 LYRDPEYRALLSNP
+507 LYKDPEYEALVSNP

-560 FAHQIKNDK
+560 FVHQIKNDK
-569 KFFQQIPQN
+569 NFFAEIPN
-578 LIDTGDYYS
+578 HLIATGDYYS
-587 EYFNSDFHEFEQ
+587 KRFNSNFREIEE
-599 PYNLYG
+599 PYNLYN
-605 FSQAI
+605 FSKAI
-610 ERKTTNI
+610 GRKTTNI

-639 TYLFKIYSWWDKS
+639 SYLFKIYSWWDNS

-660 DYLVNGKS
+660 DYLVNGKA
-668 SRELLPEQIKNIY
+668 SRESLPEQIKNIY

-706 PTKIKHRIINIDL
+706 PRKIEHRIVNIEIEAVDC
-719 EVLDLDLI
+719 DYI
-727 KITYEDND
+727 KITYEDNG
-735 NGLNKNIKNSDI
+735 NGLNKSIKNSDI

-770 ISNLRG
+770 ISNLKG
-776 DKELL
+776 EKELL
-781 SNPGEPGFKIRMTL
+781 SKPGERGFKFRMTL

>member
-1 MAEKVKEISFKSTAR
+1 MAEIVAKASFKSTTR

-47 VNIRIIGKDI
+47 VNIRIIGKDVI
-57 TINKKKDKKATSI
+57 INEEKDKRATSI

-93 DDKTHTTSIKYQK
+93 DDKTYTNSIKHID

-120 SLGRLGNVSRVITSD
+120 SLGRLGNISSVITSD
-135 GSEAYS
+135 GSEAFR
-141 FSINWNSFITG
+141 FSINWNNFITG
-152 KSLDTV
+152 EDLDTV
-158 KVDIEQLSMSEFASE
+158 KVNIEQLSLSEFTSE

-178 LENQKCSGTILIA
+178 LENPKCSGTILIA
-191 SELKDEWLLSDK
+191 NELKDEWLLSDK
-203 EQSGTNYSLLKL
+203 GQSGTNYSLLKL
-215 TLNKLKNPLKLEKTG
+215 TLNKLKNPLKLEKSG

-235 LDYFEE
+235 LDYFED
-241 KEEIEPSL
+241 KEEIAPSL
-249 ADISTDAEIS
+249 SDVSTDAEIS

-266 DMLVLDGYFDEIDIS
+266 DMLILDGYFDEIEIN
-281 QLPPDFVNAKFD
+281 QLSPDFVNAKYD
-293 KLKSYIQYDNGK
+293 KLKKYIQDNNGEK
-305 KRSRYHFERE
+305 SSRYHFELE
-315 FKISEYIPDKLPNN
+315 YKISEYIPNKMPNN

-341 KKRRTGGNYPFIKG
+341 KKTGSNKYPFLKKPAMG
-355 VIQTNAF
+355 ANTV
-362 DIEPGILLYRDGF
+362 DIDPGILLYRDGF
-375 RIRPYGEVDTIG
+375 RIRPYGEKDTIG
-387 FDWVGIE
+387 FDWLGIE
-394 KERTKNPAGVARSG
+394 KERSKNPAGVGRSG

-414 QLSGYVNITKEKNG
+414 QLSGYVNITKENNRV
-428 GFEDQANREGLKN
+428 FEDQSNREGLKN
-441 SAEFE
+441 SVEFE
-446 YLESVILRI
+446 YLQSVILRI
-455 VKDFSSIRSEIII
+455 IKDFSFIRSEIII

-479 VLHFSEKG
+479 VPYFSEKG
-487 KKTKKMLDSLVNK
+487 KKTKKMIYSLINK
-500 HKGNLQG
+500 NKGNLQD
-507 LYRDPEYRALLSNP
+507 LYKDPKYQELVANP

-527 YSLQDTTEE
+527 YSLQDITEE
-536 ENSSLVNEGDTLRTM
+536 ENSSLVTESDTLRTM

-578 LIDTGDYYS
+578 LIDTGNYYS

-599 PYNLYG
+599 PYNLYE
-605 FSQAI
+605 FSKAI

-668 SRELLPEQIKNIY
+668 SREVLPEQIKNIY

-719 EVLDLDLI
+719 EVVDSDLI
-727 KITYEDND
+727 KITYEDNG

-770 ISNLRG
+770 ISNLKG

-781 SNPGEPGFKIRMTL
+781 SHPGDRGFKLRMIL